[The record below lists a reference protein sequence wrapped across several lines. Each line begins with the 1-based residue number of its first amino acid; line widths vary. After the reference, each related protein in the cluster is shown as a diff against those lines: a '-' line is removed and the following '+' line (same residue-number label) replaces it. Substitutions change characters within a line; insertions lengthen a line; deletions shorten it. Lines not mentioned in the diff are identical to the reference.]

1 MLFMLPAAN
10 ILEKQGRVCA
20 HRFTPTSREELRK
33 LTQLVPRL
41 RELSIQLIIS
51 SDLDAQSADALA
63 RRLNVGFEEWPS
75 LRRINAGKLH
85 GTPASQFSK
94 LYDSIQAPEVPVKG
108 GDSHAS
114 FGKRMAAAR
123 DRLALAQPNT
133 LVVADERVLSHLTGA
148 SGAERYHV
156 YQCEVLSASS
166 ADKTEAVHASAA
178 SSGRS

>member
-1 MLFMLPAAN
+1 MLFMLPATN

-41 RELSIQLIIS
+41 RELNVKLIVC

-85 GTPASQFSK
+85 GTDSAKFEK
-94 LYDSIQAPEVPVKG
+94 LYGSIQAPEVPVKG

-114 FGKRMAAAR
+114 FEKRMAATQE
-123 DRLALAQPNT
+123 RLAKVPPKT
-133 LVVADERVLSHLTGA
+133 LVIADERVIVKLTGA
-148 SGAERYHV
+148 HGAERYHV
-156 YQCEVLSASS
+156 YEVTLASEPH
-166 ADKTEAVHASAA
+166 EAETVHASAA
-178 SSGRS
+178 SGGRG